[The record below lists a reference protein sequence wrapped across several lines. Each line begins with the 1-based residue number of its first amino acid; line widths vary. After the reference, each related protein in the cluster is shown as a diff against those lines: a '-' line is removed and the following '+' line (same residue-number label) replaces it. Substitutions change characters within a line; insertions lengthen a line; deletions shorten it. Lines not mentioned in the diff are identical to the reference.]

1 MIFGIIFLLAWIPID
16 VIVIRFLWY
25 DSLRHNAP
33 MRVAPP
39 YNGPVTKPTQN
50 WRLT

>member
-1 MIFGIIFLLAWIPID
+1 MTLGVIWMLLMIPLD
-16 VIVIRFLWY
+16 VVVVRFLWY

-33 MRVAPP
+33 MRVAAP